1 MKDFYNE
8 NQERNR
14 KIHYNIERMPKHM
27 AKYNITAWLRLLK
40 IISSC
45 IAVTVKI
52 PMAVFTQQEKT
63 ILNSRRITK
72 YPKESKLSEAE
83 GTILNYYTSF
93 QTILQSQNN
102 NPIRAIEQN
111 RDANQ
116 NKTKQ
121 KQKEKPEITPDIY
134 SHMLPNKDA
143 KNICQR
149 KDDLSNKAALGNGYQ

>member
-1 MKDFYNE
+1 
-8 NQERNR
+8 
-14 KIHYNIERMPKHM
+14 
-27 AKYNITAWLRLLK
+27 
-40 IISSC
+40 
-45 IAVTVKI
+45 
-52 PMAVFTQQEKT
+52 MAVFTQQEKT